1 LCSQVFVV
9 KSKTIEAR
17 SRLKKDETWIDEADL
32 ETRDDIENDEMST
45 YFKRETT
52 TTSKPLT
59 TTTTPSEPKILL
71 TSQEGFPT
79 SFTNKFIKELS
90 RILPN
95 TTYFYRRHHPIKRII
110 KKMST
115 EGYTDLIVINED
127 HGKPCTMYISHLP
140 EGPTMKFRLTS
151 CRLSKQLKSARGKS
165 CLSIRKYRPEIILN
179 HFNTRIGIKVGRL
192 LTSLFPHDPQY
203 QGKHVIT
210 FHNQRDFI
218 FFRHHIYQF
227 KNEKKVGL
235 QELGP
240 RFTLKLKS
248 IQNGTFDSIFG
259 EYEFIFKRKQMETER
274 TKFFL

>member
-1 LCSQVFVV
+1 MC
-9 KSKTIEAR
+9 
-17 SRLKKDETWIDEADL
+17 
-32 ETRDDIENDEMST
+32 T
-45 YFKRETT
+45 YFKRKST
-52 TTSKPLT
+52 TTSI
-59 TTTTPSEPKILL
+59 TTPSTITPAEPKILL
-71 TSQEGFPT
+71 TSQQGFPT
-79 SFTNKFIKELS
+79 SFSNKFIKELS

-151 CRLSKQLKSARGKS
+151 CRLSKQLKSARGKN

-218 FFRHHIYQF
+218 FFRHHIYRF

-248 IQNGTFDSIFG
+248 IQNGTFDAMFG